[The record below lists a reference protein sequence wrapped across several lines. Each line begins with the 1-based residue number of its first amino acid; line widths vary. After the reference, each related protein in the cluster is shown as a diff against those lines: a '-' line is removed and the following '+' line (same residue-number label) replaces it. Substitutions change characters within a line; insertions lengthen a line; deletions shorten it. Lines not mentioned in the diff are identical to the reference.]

1 MPPQVP
7 YYDPKSPGIQ
17 YNPSKAKAEMA
28 KSKYKNGFTV
38 EMLVGAGATDEQ
50 RLAQVLQQALKAL
63 KINVKFRQVDTST
76 EFGQIQERKYQLA
89 LSYWTMDIA
98 DPDEL
103 VTFAVDGKT
112 ADSWYTGYRNP
123 KIIKLTLQAQ
133 RETNSAKR
141 RSLYCAD
148 PADRRT
154 GRVHGVPLLLAVPL
168 GHGLEG
174 ERLLRHS
181 ARELPPGGRLAF
193 VGSLF

>member
-50 RLAQVLQQALKAL
+50 RLAQVIQQALKAL

-76 EFGQIQERKYQLA
+76 EFGLIQERKYQLA

-112 ADSWYTGYRNP
+112 ADSWYTGYGNP
-123 KIIKLTLQAQ
+123 KIIKLTVQAQ
-133 RETNSAKR
+133 RETNLRSAEASTR
-141 RSLYCAD
+141 RSSGS
-148 PADRRT
+148 PRRT
-154 GRVHGVPLLLAVPL
+154 RSWGSCSTR
-168 GHGLEG
+168 
-174 ERLLRHS
+174 RS
-181 ARELPPGGRLAF
+181 ATPRPRR
-193 VGSLF
+193 